1 MNTSMV
7 YLLLLPE
14 IYFIFLVLFFLTYT
28 TIVNL
33 SKTYSFPN
41 NTKNYLFFFLLC
53 IINVTFL
60 VLNYINIG
68 EFNIL
73 QYVQKDNFAS
83 ILQLITLFFT
93 FLLSFLMYDYLKHTK
108 FNQFELYVLFLFAA
122 LSICLLVISNHMT
135 TLYLVLELQGFSFYI
150 LTAYNKNNQ
159 YSVESGLKYYILGSF
174 SSVLLLFGIS
184 FIYGFTGLLSF
195 QEIEIFLSNFNYY
208 IKNISVHFLHISF
221 LFVMV
226 SFLFKLYAAPFHL
239 WVSDIYQGAPTM
251 VTAYFASV
259 PLISTFYIFSKLLL
273 NTFYSFNSVY
283 SPILGITIV
292 CCIVLGTFGA
302 LYQKKIKRLLAYS
315 SVTGLGYFLTMFLS
329 DSGILTSNVFTY
341 LFLYSFSLFT
351 LFSLLLQL
359 FLKKKNT
366 FIENVSMLNGYF
378 KNNMFISLLFL
389 FIFFTLAGV
398 PPFSLFISKLF
409 LLTSIAYLQMYQF
422 LFLAIIFTILSG
434 FYYLKIVKIIYFNN
448 FRSWDYFAKISYVPA
463 FIISFSILLQFLFF
477 LNPSIILVFFQ
488 YVSYSLI

>member
-1 MNTSMV
+1 MNTSIV

-53 IINVTFL
+53 IVNVMFL
-60 VLNYINIG
+60 MLNYINIG

-73 QYVQKDNFAS
+73 QYIKKDSFIS

-93 FLLSFLMYDYLKHTK
+93 FLLSFLMYDYLKNNK

-122 LSICLLVISNHMT
+122 LSICLLVICNHMT

-174 SSVLLLFGIS
+174 SSVILLFGVS

-195 QEIEIFLSNFNYY
+195 KEIEIFLHNFNYY
-208 IKNISVHFLHISF
+208 IGNISIHFLHISF
-221 LFVMV
+221 LFIMI

-259 PLISTFYIFSKLLL
+259 PLISTFFIFSKLLL
-273 NTFYSFNSVY
+273 NTFYSFNTVY
-283 SPILGITIV
+283 SPIIAITIV
-292 CCIVLGTFGA
+292 CSIVLGTFGA

-315 SVTGLGYFLTMFLS
+315 SVTSIGYFLTMFLS
-329 DSGILTSNVFTY
+329 DSGILTTNVFVY
-341 LFLYSFSLFT
+341 IFLYSFSLFT

-359 FLKKKNT
+359 FLKKKKIS
-366 FIENVSMLNGYF
+366 IENISMLSGYF
-378 KNNMFISLLFL
+378 KNNSFISLLFL
-389 FIFFTLAGV
+389 SIFFTLAGI
-398 PPFSLFISKLF
+398 PPFSLFFGKLF
-409 LLTSIAYLQMYQF
+409 LLTSITYLKMFQF
-422 LFLAIIFTILSG
+422 LFIAIVFTILSA
-434 FYYLKIVKIIYFNN
+434 FYYLKIVKIIFFNDYK
-448 FRSWDYFAKISYVPA
+448 SWDFFSRINYISA
-463 FIISFSILLQFLFF
+463 FFISISVLLQLFF
-477 LNPSIILVFFQ
+477 FLKPSIILVFFENAA
-488 YVSYSLI
+488 YSFI